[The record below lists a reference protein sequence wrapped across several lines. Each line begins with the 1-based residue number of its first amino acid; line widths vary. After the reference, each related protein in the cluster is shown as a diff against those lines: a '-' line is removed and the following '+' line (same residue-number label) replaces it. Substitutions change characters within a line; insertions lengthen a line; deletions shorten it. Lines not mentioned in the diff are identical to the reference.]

1 MFEDIGK
8 PNLTNLLVLGA
19 VGVILPKLLPELR
32 PTMGAAV
39 KLVIDLLTESEAEA
53 AEELVEALVSGT
65 IAEIKAHIA
74 DATDPDKGRR
84 SAESSIA
91 RFKHKA
97 HRRAHRWG
105 HDDIDRRRRYRRHL
119 RRLREEMAQAQL
131 SHTGWQRDIFDDLG
145 EVIEE
150 EAD

>member
-32 PTMGAAV
+32 PTMGTAV

-53 AEELVEALVSGT
+53 AEELVGALVSGT
-65 IAEIKAHIA
+65 IAEIKARIA
-74 DATDPDKGRR
+74 DAGDAEEGRR

-91 RFKHKA
+91 RFKGKA

-105 HDDIDRRRRYRRHL
+105 HDDVDRRRRYRRHL

-131 SHTGWQRDIFDDLG
+131 SQTGWQRDIFDDLG

-150 EAD
+150 

>member
-1 MFEDIGK
+1 
-8 PNLTNLLVLGA
+8 
-19 VGVILPKLLPELR
+19 
-32 PTMGAAV
+32 MGTAV

-53 AEELVEALVSGT
+53 SEELVEALVSGT

-74 DATDPDKGRR
+74 DAADPEKGRR

-105 HDDIDRRRRYRRHL
+105 REDIDRRRRYRRHL

-145 EVIEE
+145 QVIFDDLGQVIEE
-150 EAD
+150 DTD